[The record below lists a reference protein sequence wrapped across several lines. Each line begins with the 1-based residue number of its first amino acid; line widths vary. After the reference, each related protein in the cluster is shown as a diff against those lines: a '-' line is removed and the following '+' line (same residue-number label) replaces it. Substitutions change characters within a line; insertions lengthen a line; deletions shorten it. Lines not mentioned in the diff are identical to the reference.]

1 MWGLIDNLLTDG
13 VMHAGDLSAADI
25 SESEREEL
33 RNSIARDL
41 NLDPQLVKIASLGDA
56 RRRLLA
62 VALELEVLAADVN
75 AASEISARGA
85 DLATSVLS
93 AVGADPSAGIT
104 VASTVEAPDGTAVSD
119 ESSASPIGAIVGGV
133 VAGTSFM
140 VALMIYIFRKRKQP
154 ETTPDTEI
162 SNENAWAVV
171 VGPEELEERMFAS
184 QDIRTSEDIQTSE
197 STRAQMESVMAA
209 IASIS
214 EEIKAIQRAQSPSP
228 SLTPSMPI
236 GWR

>member
-104 VASTVEAPDGTAVSD
+104 VASTVEAPDGATVSD

-133 VAGTSFM
+133 VAGTL
-140 VALMIYIFRKRKQP
+140 VVVLMIYICRKRKQP
-154 ETTPDTEI
+154 ETTSDTEI
-162 SNENAWAVV
+162 SNANAWAVE
-171 VGPEELEERMFAS
+171 VGPEALEDRMFAS

>member
-75 AASEISARGA
+75 AEGEISARGA

-104 VASTVEAPDGTAVSD
+104 VASTVEAPDGATVSD

-133 VAGTSFM
+133 VAGTL
-140 VALMIYIFRKRKQP
+140 VVVLMIYICRKRKQP
-154 ETTPDTEI
+154 ETTSDTEI
-162 SNENAWAVV
+162 SNANAWAVE
-171 VGPEELEERMFAS
+171 VGPEALEDRMFAS